1 MSTDNRADFRLWH
14 HVYLVAEA
22 ISRGARN
29 GTIDLIAIENHLTA
43 VEEVFAD
50 EWDPH
55 RDFRNYV
62 LLHLCRSIRRSLT
75 LRLRN

>member
-1 MSTDNRADFRLWH
+1 MSTESRADFRLWH
-14 HVYLVAEA
+14 HIYLVAEA
-22 ISRGARN
+22 ISRSAEK
-29 GTIDLIAIENHLTA
+29 GTIDLAAIESHLTA

-62 LLHLCRSIRRSLT
+62 VLHLCRAIRRSLT